1 MIISK
6 TTADF
11 AQDGCKFSDI
21 RRRRDTNENSMP
33 IRFWKGVIFGEN
45 IKFEE
50 IFGRE
55 KNSENEYIEDLDTD
69 DDLSIHSKLHNL
81 NSEYYICC
89 LESDYFDSDDNI
101 SFKNWTE
108 VVSHIESSEYLNCK
122 ANKVKVSQPFDWTP
136 VIISSGAVI
145 GAVIV
150 LIPVLICILCYLK
163 KKNRKSYDEYYQQT
177 PHSTMIVND
186 QKPFSPGRRVR

>member
-1 MIISK
+1 MISK

-33 IRFWKGVIFGEN
+33 IRFWKGVIVDEN

-81 NSEYYICC
+81 NSEYYI
-89 LESDYFDSDDNI
+89 
-101 SFKNWTE
+101 
-108 VVSHIESSEYLNCK
+108 VSIDFFYSMK
-122 ANKVKVSQPFDWTP
+122 F
-136 VIISSGAVI
+136 G
-145 GAVIV
+145 
-150 LIPVLICILCYLK
+150 
-163 KKNRKSYDEYYQQT
+163 
-177 PHSTMIVND
+177 VN
-186 QKPFSPGRRVR
+186 